1 MRRLYVRIASGVII
15 AVIVGWAAAALS
27 LAQLRGRMAFEPPDH
42 LAGNGLLWIAAQL
55 DELPESR
62 WNERL
67 AQARPYVQL
76 PLAIVSAAD
85 VPRRVSGSL
94 SAQKPVFV
102 RAEMGPPSIYIPL
115 HAGTHFLVA
124 GPPPP
129 PPPPPL
135 TPLLA
140 GALIF
145 VLALTATASAAVGIP
160 LVRRLRSLQ
169 SAVSELGGG
178 NWAVRLD
185 ANAEGALG
193 DLAESI
199 NRTAAQLQQQFQ
211 EREALLQV
219 VSHEIGT
226 PLSRMRF
233 QVGMLEDEIQRPNQ
247 RNRLRA
253 LGDDLD
259 ELDELSTELVAW
271 MEPGSTASTL
281 TCDFEIQPVLESL
294 AELAR
299 SGKARSQPI
308 TLIVPA
314 NVTVRA
320 DQRQFQRA
328 LENLLRNALRY
339 ALESVVVEVQVDTA
353 GVVIEVRDDGPGIPR
368 EQWTH
373 VFEPFVRI
381 DAPRSRAHRGLG
393 LGLAI
398 VRRIVEAHGGM
409 VTVTDASEGGTCVR
423 TIWPAG
429 RSPVGVSSGRR
440 PTTAVERLT

>member
-1 MRRLYVRIASGVII
+1 
-15 AVIVGWAAAALS
+15 
-27 LAQLRGRMAFEPPDH
+27 
-42 LAGNGLLWIAAQL
+42 
-55 DELPESR
+55 
-62 WNERL
+62 
-67 AQARPYVQL
+67 
-76 PLAIVSAAD
+76 
-85 VPRRVSGSL
+85 
-94 SAQKPVFV
+94 
-102 RAEMGPPSIYIPL
+102 
-115 HAGTHFLVA
+115 
-124 GPPPP
+124 
-129 PPPPPL
+129 
-135 TPLLA
+135 
-140 GALIF
+140 
-145 VLALTATASAAVGIP
+145 
-160 LVRRLRSLQ
+160 
-169 SAVSELGGG
+169 
-178 NWAVRLD
+178 
-185 ANAEGALG
+185 
-193 DLAESI
+193 
-199 NRTAAQLQQQFQ
+199 
-211 EREALLQV
+211 

-253 LGDDLD
+253 LSDDLD

-271 MEPGSTASTL
+271 MEPDSTASTL
-281 TCDFEIQPVLESL
+281 TRDFELQPVLESL

-299 SGKARSQPI
+299 SGKARPQPI
-308 TLIVPA
+308 TVVVPA
-314 NVTVRA
+314 NVTLCA

-339 ALESVVVEVQVDTA
+339 AHESVVVEVQVDTA

-423 TIWPAG
+423 TFWPAR
-429 RSPVGVSSGRR
+429 RSPVGVWSSRR
-440 PTTAVERLT
+440 PAPAVERST